1 MLSTKVSSV
10 IPLKNMNLLVF
21 FENGVIKKFD
31 VKSIIKDF
39 PEFQALENED
49 IFNLVQLEPGGY
61 GVSWNSELD
70 CSEGELWENGVEI
83 PLDTDDFTSYVKYNT
98 LVSSEATE
106 LLNCSRQNLDSYIR
120 RGRLKPIKESQRS
133 KLFLKTDVLNLK
145 Q

>member
-31 VKSIIKDF
+31 VKPIIKDF
-39 PEFQALENED
+39 PEFQTLENED
-49 IFNLVQLEPGGY
+49 IFNLVQVEPGGY
-61 GVSWNSELD
+61 GISWNSELD